1 MTDASRLCIVTGHSR
16 GLGAAMAAQLLQP
29 DTLLIGLARREN
41 AALTALAA
49 QRGAQIE
56 QWSVDLADAL
66 PAARRLRE
74 TLAGFAP
81 ERFERALLI
90 NNAGAITEPAPLRDT
105 DLAALATTLRID
117 LEAATLLC
125 AAFLDA
131 TRAWRGQRRVLNI
144 SSGLGRRAMAG
155 SALYCA
161 AKAGMDHLSRSLA
174 LEEESVPN
182 GARVVSLAPG
192 VIDTDMQ
199 VQLRGADAAA
209 FPERERFAALHREG
223 QLTSAEAAAARVL
236 ACLERADFGTQP
248 VADVRELA

>member
-29 DTLLIGLARREN
+29 GTLLIGLARREN
-41 AALTALAA
+41 TALTALAK

-199 VQLRGADAAA
+199 VTIRAADQADFPPVERFRKLKADGALGSPAQVAERILAYLDRDD
-209 FPERERFAALHREG
+209 FGEREIDDIREH
-223 QLTSAEAAAARVL
+223 
-236 ACLERADFGTQP
+236 
-248 VADVRELA
+248 